1 MLGLAF
7 SCGFAA
13 SFDTLR
19 PLHALVDA
27 VLLVDRQRLTID
39 GGRLNLP
46 LGGFSPISIYVTCFV
61 LVCLAVALYRV
72 IGRRSERATA
82 VARGPLGVGLGLA
95 ARPMRVSESIGA
107 AISSRATAAPRFD
120 GVAVGASREAG
131 ASQVAGKSR
140 SVAKSYYAS
149 SEGQVQTAML
159 PPLGIPSD
167 THDLSAVVPANEWDS
182 TNLGWN
188 NLRLLL
194 PAANEE
200 IVRVESCVHVD
211 TGAQQNGGEGAQT
224 AIVSLVEEV
233 AVGSDASASEENI
246 QVLELGPSPV
256 VDGSGFGSGA
266 FSIEET
272 IEISEIAPAASKETA
287 VEVSA
292 EAVPS
297 EIAEM
302 ETAPAATEPGDALSA
317 CALPIEQT
325 AENAE
330 IAAPS
335 VADAAS
341 DMSTAAEPAAV
352 ECVEIAAP
360 LVADESGEKFDL
372 AELAAIAEME
382 DCSDLPSIAA
392 VVGPP
397 SPAFGFLNFYGLSE
411 QPFDVTPDPAYLYFS
426 PMHRE
431 ALNSLSKGI
440 ENLRGFMALV
450 AEPGMGKTTLLNR
463 LMEDLRDTARTVLLF
478 QTQCNS
484 RELLRY
490 LLSELGIES
499 EAMDAVSMHRALNE
513 ILFQEML
520 NGRRFVLIIDEA
532 QNLDA
537 TTLETIRLLSDFET
551 SHAKLIQIVLAGQPQ
566 LVETL
571 LRPELSQLRQRI
583 AILTNLEPL
592 CASET
597 AQYIEHRLRAA
608 GASGRTIFTP
618 EALALLAE
626 RSHGIPRSINNLCFN
641 ALQLGYSRECETIDA
656 EIVRSVAG
664 ELDLEALLPLRA
676 QEAASAPEAVAAPPT
691 PSSELARILFDALSG
706 AQLAAQQSS
715 NGSAAKTAIELTG
728 KLSEKLKTRSWGK
741 ECEYRIQVSL
751 EREASPE
758 IPVAD
763 RYYCCSIY
771 VGEEQA
777 KKLQAGQPV
786 RIRIEQD

>member
-1 MLGLAF
+1 LLA
-7 SCGFAA
+7 
-13 SFDTLR
+13 
-19 PLHALVDA
+19 
-27 VLLVDRQRLTID
+27 
-39 GGRLNLP
+39 GGI
-46 LGGFSPISIYVTCFV
+46 GAISTYATCFV
-61 LVCLAVALYRV
+61 LVCLAVGLYRV
-72 IGRRSERATA
+72 FANRTERVGSVSRET
-82 VARGPLGVGLGLA
+82 LGVGIGLA
-95 ARPMRVSESIGA
+95 ARPVRVSESIDAVTSPATPRPPFQAVA
-107 AISSRATAAPRFD
+107 AGVYRDVGSVHVRSGVRAP
-120 GVAVGASREAG
+120 
-131 ASQVAGKSR
+131 
-140 SVAKSYYAS
+140 AKSYYAS
-149 SEGQVQTAML
+149 SEGQVQLDML
-159 PPLGIPSD
+159 PPLGIPSE
-167 THDLSAVVPANEWDS
+167 TQDLSTAVPAAEWDS

-194 PAANEE
+194 PERAEGIGRVDGYVDADADAQPRQEATDVTRAE
-200 IVRVESCVHVD
+200 IESIAGGVLVD
-211 TGAQQNGGEGAQT
+211 AD
-224 AIVSLVEEV
+224 VSLSEDRAQVVEIAPALV
-233 AVGSDASASEENI
+233 AEGNGNCSD
-246 QVLELGPSPV
+246 
-256 VDGSGFGSGA
+256 GFCG
-266 FSIEET
+266 EET
-272 IEISEIAPAASKETA
+272 IEILEIAPAAIDGGAADFRAETDHAEFAEIEAAPVA
-287 VEVSA
+287 VETDAALSFGAAPVH
-292 EAVPS
+292 EAIENVDAALVPVM
-297 EIAEM
+297 AD
-302 ETAPAATEPGDALSA
+302 DALEISVA
-317 CALPIEQT
+317 ADQDSIPCAD
-325 AENAE
+325 
-330 IAAPS
+330 IAAAPI
-335 VADAAS
+335 ADENGEELGSIELAEVQEAGDRLAPPTIAAAS
-341 DMSTAAEPAAV
+341 EP
-352 ECVEIAAP
+352 
-360 LVADESGEKFDL
+360 
-372 AELAAIAEME
+372 LAA
-382 DCSDLPSIAA
+382 
-392 VVGPP
+392 
-397 SPAFGFLNFYGLSE
+397 AFGFLSFYGLSE

-431 ALNSLSKGI
+431 ALDSLSKGV

-463 LMEDLRDTARTVLLF
+463 LMEELHDTARTVLLF

-499 EAMDAVSMHRALNE
+499 ASMDVVSMHRALNE
-513 ILFQEML
+513 VLFQEML

-566 LVETL
+566 LIETL

-608 GASGRTIFTP
+608 GSSDRAIFTP
-618 EALALLAE
+618 EALALIAE

-641 ALQLGYSRECETIDA
+641 ALQIGYSKECGTIDA
-656 EIVRSVAG
+656 EIVWSVADK
-664 ELDLEALLPLRA
+664 LDLEALLPRRA
-676 QEAASAPEAVAAPPT
+676 QEPVSAPEAIPAAAS
-691 PSSELARILFDALSG
+691 PSSELARLLLDALTG
-706 AQLAAQQSS
+706 AQQAAQQLS
-715 NGSAAKTAIELTG
+715 NAPPAKTAVELTG

-777 KKLQAGQPV
+777 KLLQAGRPV